1 MEKVWL
7 TSSATG
13 KLNLT
18 DIYPRIDTSHKN
30 ISNLN
35 GSPSTLLLMTAW
47 AKYSGK
53 KCKNRQS
60 DLLHVLLPA
69 RGAGIRQV
77 KPPPR
82 SPTCLPLSPGSDRY
96 QPLWWTTS
104 ADSDDRKVATL
115 QLLVV
120 LYFRDLK
127 QLVTAQQGWG
137 SKGHVGLQSITVL
150 VNGVTLPW
158 DCGVWLFSARACSHN
173 FQLTSFHIL
182 VLQLLFEPFHAFGLH
197 RYWWVPRLILPLM
210 KKCMS
215 ETCCLKTSLF
225 SQPETHQGI

>member
-96 QPLWWTTS
+96 QPL
-104 ADSDDRKVATL
+104 
-115 QLLVV
+115 
-120 LYFRDLK
+120 
-127 QLVTAQQGWG
+127 
-137 SKGHVGLQSITVL
+137 
-150 VNGVTLPW
+150 
-158 DCGVWLFSARACSHN
+158 
-173 FQLTSFHIL
+173 
-182 VLQLLFEPFHAFGLH
+182 
-197 RYWWVPRLILPLM
+197 
-210 KKCMS
+210 
-215 ETCCLKTSLF
+215 
-225 SQPETHQGI
+225 